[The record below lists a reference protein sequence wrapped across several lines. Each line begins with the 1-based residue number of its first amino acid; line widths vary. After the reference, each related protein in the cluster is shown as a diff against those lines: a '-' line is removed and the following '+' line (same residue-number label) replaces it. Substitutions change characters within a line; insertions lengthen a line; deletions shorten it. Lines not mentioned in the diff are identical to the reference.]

1 MKIFKTCRTLSL
13 FLFYEILD
21 TKDYKYL
28 IEDYEGVEINEELK
42 AKLDSIWNELFKEY
56 ITLKD
61 DKEIRLSFKQL
72 AIIDKLE
79 KKLVI
84 CKSLIEGLIYQS
96 TVKGQI
102 KYIKELSAW
111 GYPIDRNK
119 SLKDE
124 IDRVIRNLK
133 TLQSSIKIKRVAFEK
148 IHKKELT
155 QEKINLDKEIVAVEQ
170 TLGGGKNID
179 AEKTMLSK
187 WIEYVRKAKEI
198 SKKYERIVK

>member
-1 MKIFKTCRTLSL
+1 MKIFKTCRTLSM

-21 TKDYKYL
+21 TGDYKYL
-28 IEDYEGVEINEELK
+28 IEDYENLEINEELK
-42 AKLDSIWNELFKEY
+42 SKLDIIWSNLFKEY

-61 DKEIRLSFKQL
+61 DKEVRLSFKQL

-96 TVKGQI
+96 TTKGQI

-111 GYPIDRNK
+111 GYPIDCNK
-119 SLKDE
+119 PLKDE
-124 IDRVIRNLK
+124 IDRIIRNLK
-133 TLQSSIKIKRVAFEK
+133 TLRSSIGIKRAQFEK
-148 IHKKELT
+148 THKKELT
-155 QEKINLDKEIVAVEQ
+155 QEKINLDKEVVNVEQ
-170 TLGGGKNID
+170 TLGGGKSID
-179 AEKTMLSK
+179 PEKTMVSK

-198 SKKYERIVK
+198 SKKYEKTIK